1 MKLKHEINLVLNE
14 VVNLKRKNKEL
25 ERILE
30 EQLFSIS
37 RELKGQTQNVDE
49 LLQKKPGNEKETISI
64 IQATSSVI
72 FLIN

>member
-14 VVNLKRKNKEL
+14 VANLKRKNKEL
-25 ERILE
+25 ERVLE

-49 LLQKKPGNEKETISI
+49 LLQKKVGEREITNQN
-64 IQATSSVI
+64 IQGSAVFSKY
-72 FLIN
+72 